1 MMLFH
6 LRTGDATRQM
16 VIRVA
21 SSCSNYEDSISED
34 TVAIVLGFSAHP
46 TSHSI
51 KAVEYLLYTRSWAR
65 YGLEKTSLI
74 ER

>member
-21 SSCSNYEDSISED
+21 SSCSTYEDSISED
-34 TVAIVLGFSAHP
+34 TVAIALDFSVHP

-51 KAVEYLLYTRSWAR
+51 NVVEYLLYTRSWAR
-65 YGLEKTSLI
+65 YGLEKI
-74 ER
+74 VVQ